1 MKKLAFAAA
10 LLVAAAMT
18 AAHAEDYPTRTVTII
33 VPFAPGGPADVTGR
47 SLADILSRHLDN
59 PSSSRM
65 SAAPAAP
72 SDR

>member
-18 AAHAEDYPTRTVTII
+18 SAHAEDYPTRTVTII

-47 SLADILSRHLDN
+47 VLADILSRHLGQSFVVEN
-59 PSSSRM
+59 VGG
-65 SAAPAAP
+65 AAGR